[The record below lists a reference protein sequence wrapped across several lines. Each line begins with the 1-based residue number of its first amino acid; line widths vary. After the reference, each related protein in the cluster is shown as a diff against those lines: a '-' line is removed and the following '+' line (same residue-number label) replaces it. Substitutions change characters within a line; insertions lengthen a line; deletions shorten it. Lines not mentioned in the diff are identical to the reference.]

1 MNIENNDEGN
11 AWNWNTTIPTAPV
24 LEDVTDGSVI
34 RFSIGMG
41 TQNNDI
47 TAKVK
52 VGEQVLEA
60 DETGTYAI
68 AIDNASVNVDI
79 YAVPSTV
86 QALLRKNSSP

>member
-1 MNIENNDEGN
+1 MFTVNIENNDEGN
-11 AWNWNTTIPTAPV
+11 AWNWNTTSPTAPV

-52 VGEQVLEA
+52 VG
-60 DETGTYAI
+60 
-68 AIDNASVNVDI
+68 
-79 YAVPSTV
+79 
-86 QALLRKNSSP
+86 